1 MRALI
6 RISMKSLLLPDGP
19 AGRAAKIKVKH
30 LTRKHS
36 SAFHNGA
43 GVKEEAGSAMAAK
56 ADERQA
62 AVRAARRLAA
72 LGPRELPSAR
82 PPAFPA

>member
-1 MRALI
+1 
-6 RISMKSLLLPDGP
+6 
-19 AGRAAKIKVKH
+19 
-30 LTRKHS
+30 
-36 SAFHNGA
+36 
-43 GVKEEAGSAMAAK
+43 MAAK